1 VPTFF
6 VFLSVGKQ
14 DEDIQN
20 HHDSSGYDVLHHGCY
35 STGVVVLYCTAP
47 KNGILIAAPTRKM
60 KNFKMEYS
68 VKSLPSLPTGRLD
81 DTQLN
86 WSVTADDD
94 DHVHSSDVSR
104 KRAYRVRLGSQTMMA
119 VTDHGVD
126 VSRPSHCALVKAAAP
141 AALRGKH
148 DHG

>member
-1 VPTFF
+1 
-6 VFLSVGKQ
+6 
-14 DEDIQN
+14 
-20 HHDSSGYDVLHHGCY
+20 
-35 STGVVVLYCTAP
+35 VVLYCTAP

-60 KNFKMEYS
+60 KNFKIEYS
-68 VKSLPSLPTGRLD
+68 VKYYLHSPPLD

-94 DHVHSSDVSR
+94 HHVHSSDVSC

-126 VSRPSHCALVKAAAP
+126 VSKPSHRALVKAAAR
-141 AALRGKH
+141 AALRGEH
-148 DHG
+148 DHS